1 MVRFLIMTIVLGNL
15 SGQLAYA
22 DGFPEFE
29 AVTIDPHAGEVVYAV
44 TVADVNTDKKPDIV
58 ALTET
63 QVIWY
68 EAPTWTKHVIL
79 DNQTQPDNVCFA
91 PHDIDGDG
99 QIDFAVGA
107 GWLHGK
113 NTGTI
118 QWITRGKNPDDKWS
132 VHFIGEIPWT
142 HRMRW
147 ADVLGNGQKQLVVS
161 PLNKTEGNGVNLTAF
176 SIPDDPKSDA
186 WPRTVL
192 NDSLDKMHN
201 HWHHRTDN
209 QTHTLTASAEGV
221 YFIRK
226 HEPDDGSGGLRVGKP
241 DKIVNGFEATK
252 IPQSRGAGEVKSVWR
267 QHDVHRIPGRYSLV
281 AAIEP
286 MHGNTLAVYSLGSS
300 KRIVLDDTLGR
311 GHALWAAD
319 VDGDRSAEIILG
331 HSDPATGKIKG
342 PGIYIYDSPDQTG
355 ETWTKHVID
364 DGGIATEDL
373 VAEDLNGDGK
383 IDIVAGGRAT
393 HNVKLYLNRGT
404 SESK

>member
-1 MVRFLIMTIVLGNL
+1 MIRFLFTVILWNL
-15 SGQLAYA
+15 SLQIAAA

-44 TVADVNTDKKPDIV
+44 TVADVNTDRKPDIV

-68 EAPTWTKHVIL
+68 ESPEWTKHVIL

-99 QIDFAVGA
+99 QVDFALGA

-147 ADVLGNGQKQLVVS
+147 ADVLGTGEKQLVVS
-161 PLNKTEGNGVNLTAF
+161 PLNKTEGDGVKLTAF
-176 SIPDDPKSDA
+176 SIPDDPKTEA

-192 NDSLDKMHN
+192 SDSFNKMHN
-201 HWHHRTDN
+201 HWHFGGRSKL
-209 QTHTLTASAEGV
+209 TLTASEEGV
-221 YFIRK
+221 HMVIRK
-226 HEPDDGSGGLRVGKP
+226 SGRGSQTSPWSV
-241 DKIVNGFEATK
+241 TK
-252 IPQSRGAGEVKSVWR
+252 LPNSKAAGEIKYGFLREGNVNLITTV
-267 QHDVHRIPGRYSLV
+267 
-281 AAIEP
+281 EP
-286 MHGNTLAVYSLGSS
+286 MHGNSLVVYPHPVIFPGGIEKNAVQ

-311 GHALWAAD
+311 GHALWTAD
-319 VDGDRSAEIILG
+319 IDGDRGDEIILG
-331 HSDPATGKIKG
+331 HSDPAKGKIKG
-342 PGIYIYDSPDQTG
+342 PGIYIYNADDSTG
-355 ETWTKHVID
+355 TKWTKHVID

-393 HNVKLYLNRGT
+393 HNVKLYINRGA
-404 SESK
+404 SPSK